1 MRVVDKER
9 RESGYIVAP
18 MGLQR
23 FERRLERLVEGAFNK
38 VSRSDLQPVE
48 IGRRLVRE
56 VDAGRTL
63 GVRGTVAPNRFT
75 IMIGPDD
82 TERFASF
89 SDALERELQEA
100 VREHARDE
108 GYHFI
113 GPVEVHIETDD
124 RAKRGDLRVTAEIA
138 QAEGGMIGA
147 LVLPDG
153 RRVQLGEQVAVIG
166 RLPDCAVSLSDP
178 QVSRHHAEIRPD
190 HIGYRLFD
198 LGSMNGTLVNGTR
211 VNDHALRDGDVII
224 VGGTSI
230 RYEES

>member
-1 MRVVDKER
+1 
-9 RESGYIVAP
+9 

-23 FERRLERLVEGAFNK
+23 FERRLERLVEGAFTK
-38 VSRSDLQPVE
+38 AFRSGLQPVE

-63 GVRGTVAPNRFT
+63 GVRGTVVPNRFAVHLS
-75 IMIGPDD
+75 PEDA
-82 TERFASF
+82 ERFAGF
-89 SDALERELQEA
+89 TDVLQRELQDA

-113 GPVEVHIETDD
+113 GPVEVLIDVDE
-124 RAKRGDLRVTAEIA
+124 RRKRGDLKVVAEIA
-138 QAEGGMIGA
+138 EAEGGLIGA

-153 RRVQLGEQVAVIG
+153 RRVQLGQETAVIG
-166 RLPDCAVSLSDP
+166 RMPECAVSLSDP
-178 QVSRHHAEIRPD
+178 QVSRHHAEVRAD
-190 HIGYRLFD
+190 HGGYRVVD

-211 VNDHALRDGDVII
+211 IAEHPLRDGDVIVI
-224 VGGTSI
+224 GGTSV

>member
-1 MRVVDKER
+1 MRAIDKECTAG
-9 RESGYIVAP
+9 GYIVAS

-23 FERRLERLVEGAFNK
+23 FERRLERLVECAFTK
-38 VSRSDLQPVE
+38 AFRSGLQPVE

-63 GVRGTVAPNRFT
+63 GVRGPVAPNRFT
-75 IMIGPDD
+75 VGLAPADI
-82 TERFASF
+82 ERFAGF
-89 SDALERELQEA
+89 TDALERELQEA

-113 GPVEVHIETDD
+113 GPVEVKIETDD

-138 QAEGGMIGA
+138 QAEDGMVGA

-153 RRVQLGEQVAVIG
+153 KRVQLGEAVAVIG
-166 RLPDCAVSLSDP
+166 RLPECAVALSDP
-178 QVSRHHAEIRPD
+178 QVSRHHAEIRPA
-190 HIGYRLFD
+190 HIGYRLID

-211 VNDHALRDGDVII
+211 VGEHDLRDGDVIVI
-224 VGGTSI
+224 GGTSI